1 MTSAKRKQY
10 VRYETSKSEVL
21 RIARSM
27 GTFTQTQIRSRLPEI
42 STSHV
47 QRALKDLRSE
57 GVIEVSGPT
66 NAKPILLRMAAAEEV
81 GQ

>member
-10 VRYETSKSEVL
+10 VRYETSKSEVI

>member
-10 VRYETSKSEVL
+10 VHYATSKSEVL
-21 RIARSM
+21 RVARAL

-47 QRALKDLRSE
+47 QRALTDLRSE
-57 GVIEVSGPT
+57 GVIEVSGST
-66 NAKPILLRMAAAEEV
+66 NTKPILLRMATAEEV